1 MIRIISFL
9 VFFFLLTENVLAR
22 HITGG
27 ELSYVYLGRSS
38 SNANAGNYR
47 IKLKLYR
54 DCFAEPQF
62 SQTVNIVLYELPS
75 MTATSFT
82 VPIFRREDVVLKSPD
97 PCIGNPPVICY
108 EVAIYE
114 VDVPN
119 LPFKPEGYV
128 VAQQSCCR
136 IQDITN
142 IYSLGRGVGATYT
155 TNIPGTNAGL
165 TAPENDT
172 PVFNTSDTVIA
183 CSGNYFSFDFGAVDN
198 NNDKLEYAF
207 ADAYISDGG
216 GGMNQSTQPPP
227 YSPAT
232 YTPGFS
238 GNSPL
243 GNKVRIN
250 SNTGAITGI
259 APTAGIYVLTVA
271 VSELRGGKVI
281 NVHRKD
287 LHLKVA
293 DCSVAAAALE
303 PVYTLCKDDMLLT
316 VSNNSTSDKI
326 KTYEWDMDTVG
337 KSDPFAT
344 SQTVNYRYTRAGDY
358 TIRLI
363 TNKNDV
369 CSDTAYATV
378 KVYPGFRPAWT
389 IEQTCATV
397 PYTFRDLST
406 TTYGTV
412 DSWQWNFGNTADLT
426 DVSGSKTATYTYP
439 VAGIY
444 SVSLVV
450 GTSVGCTDTLRQDLN
465 VKAKPE
471 LFLNADTVICDV
483 DTLQLTAR
491 GTGTFSWSPN
501 YNISSLNTSNPLVS
515 PDRPTRYSIT
525 LTQSPGCINTASVF
539 VDVKSLVTLKLPA
552 DTTIC
557 LGDSAQ
563 LSPQSD
569 AVGYKW
575 TASAGV
581 YLSGSDQKTPFVK
594 PLSATVYRVLATI
607 GKCFAEDEILVK
619 TVPYPRAIASA
630 DSFIC
635 YGDAIQ
641 LFVSGGTAYSW
652 TPAGFI
658 NNPASSS
665 PTVKPLTT
673 TDFIVSS
680 RDFNGCPKPV
690 FDTVTVSVIPPV
702 VAFAGND
709 TVVVAGQPLQLKA
722 TGAVNYSWFPTANLS
737 NPLVSN
743 PVAIL
748 SDDVTY
754 RVKVS
759 TKEGCF
765 AFDSLKVKVYKTA
778 PEIFVP
784 NLFTP
789 NGDGLND
796 LLRPIPVGISKFVYF
811 RVYNRFGQ
819 LVYSA
824 NDFISGWNGKFKGR
838 DQGNESFVWHALAED
853 YLGNQLY
860 RKGQTTLIR

>member
-1 MIRIISFL
+1 
-9 VFFFLLTENVLAR
+9 
-22 HITGG
+22 
-27 ELSYVYLGRSS
+27 
-38 SNANAGNYR
+38 
-47 IKLKLYR
+47 
-54 DCFAEPQF
+54 
-62 SQTVNIVLYELPS
+62 

-136 IQDITN
+136 IQDLTN

-207 ADAYISDGG
+207 ADGLISDGG
-216 GGMNQSTQPPP
+216 GGMSQTTQPPP
-227 YSPAT
+227 YGPVA

-250 SNTGAITGI
+250 ANTGAITGI
-259 APTAGIYVLTVA
+259 APASGIYVLTVA

-303 PVYTLCKDDMLLT
+303 PIYTLCKDDMLLSI
-316 VSNNSTSDKI
+316 SNNSTSDKI
-326 KTYEWDMDTVG
+326 KTYEWDMDTVS
-337 KSDPFAT
+337 KSDAYVNT
-344 SQTVNYRYTRAGDY
+344 QTVNYRYTRAGDY
-358 TIRLI
+358 VIRLI

-369 CSDTAYATV
+369 CADTAYATV
-378 KVYPGFRPAWT
+378 KVYPGFKPAWS

-412 DSWQWNFGNTADLT
+412 DSWQWNFGNISDLT
-426 DVSGSKTATYTYP
+426 DISSARNVTYTYP
-439 VAGIY
+439 AAGTY
-444 SVSLVV
+444 TVSLVV
-450 GTSVGCTDTLRQDLN
+450 GTSVGCTDTLRQELN

-491 GTGTFSWSPN
+491 GVGSMSWSPD
-501 YNISSLNTSNPLVS
+501 YNISSLNAANPQVS
-515 PDRPTRYSIT
+515 PDKPTRYTIT
-525 LTQSPGCINTASVF
+525 LTQSPGCINSASVF
-539 VDVKSLVTLKLPA
+539 VDVKSLVTLDLSA

-557 LGDSAQ
+557 LGDSVQ
-563 LSPQSD
+563 LNPQTD
-569 AVGYKW
+569 AVGFKW
-575 TASAGV
+575 TADEGV
-581 YLSGSDQKTPFVK
+581 YISASDKKNPFIK
-594 PLSATVYRVLATI
+594 PVSATSYRILATI
-607 GKCFAEDEILVK
+607 GKCFAEDEIIVK
-619 TVPYPRAIASA
+619 TVPYPKALASK
-630 DSFIC
+630 DTSIC

-641 LFVSGGTAYSW
+641 LFVTGGAAYSW
-652 TPAGFI
+652 TPPGFVD
-658 NNPASSS
+658 NPASAI
-665 PTVKPLTT
+665 PKVKPLTT
-673 TDFIVSS
+673 TNFIVSS
-680 RDFNGCPKPV
+680 KEFKGCPKPV
-690 FDTVTVSVIPPV
+690 YDTVVVSVIPPV
-702 VAFAGND
+702 LAFAGND
-709 TVVVAGQPLQLKA
+709 TVVVAGQPLQLNA
-722 TGAVNYSWFPTANLS
+722 TGAVNYSWFPPNNLS
-737 NPLVSN
+737 NPLIAN
-743 PVAIL
+743 PVAL
-748 SDDVTY
+748 LNDDISY

-765 AFDSLKVKVYKTA
+765 AFDSLKVKVYKTP

-784 NLFTP
+784 TIFTP

-796 LLRPIPVGISKFVYF
+796 LLRPVPVGISRFVYF

-824 NDFISGWNGKFKGR
+824 NNFISGWDGKFKGR

-853 YLGNQLY
+853 YLGNEMY

>member
-1 MIRIISFL
+1 MNKILLFLISLIFYSGYIQ
-9 VFFFLLTENVLAR
+9 AR

-27 ELSYVYLGRSS
+27 ELSYVYLGKSTTS
-38 SNANAGNYR
+38 PNAGNYR

-62 SQTVNIVLYELPS
+62 SQTVNIVLYELPA
-75 MTATSFT
+75 MTATSFS
-82 VPIFRREDVVLKSPD
+82 VPILRREDVVLKSPD

-119 LPFKPEGYV
+119 LPFKPDGYV

-136 IQDITN
+136 IQDLTN

-198 NNDKLEYAF
+198 NNDKLEFSF
-207 ADAYISDGG
+207 ADALVSDGG
-216 GGMNQSTQPPP
+216 GGMSQTTQPPP
-227 YSPAT
+227 YSPAG
-232 YTPGFS
+232 YTPGFA

-250 SNTGAITGI
+250 PTTGAISGI
-259 APTAGIYVLTVA
+259 APLSGIYVLTVA
-271 VSELRGGKVI
+271 VSEIRGGKVI

-303 PVYTLCKDDMLLT
+303 PVYTLCKDEMLLSI
-316 VSNNSTSDKI
+316 SNNSTSDKI
-326 KTYEWDMDTVG
+326 KTYEWDMDTLN
-337 KSDPFAT
+337 KSDRFETAQ
-344 SQTVNYRYTRAGDY
+344 SVRYQYTRAGDY

-378 KVYPGFRPAWT
+378 KVYPGFKPAWS
-389 IEQTCATV
+389 IDQTCATV
-397 PYTFRDLST
+397 PYTFKDLST

-412 DSWQWNFGNTADLT
+412 NSWQWNFGNVADLT
-426 DVSGSKTATYTYP
+426 DVSTTKNATYAYP
-439 VAGIY
+439 AAGLY
-444 SVSLVV
+444 NVSLVV
-450 GTSVGCTDTLRQDLN
+450 GTTVGCTDTLRQELN
-465 VKAKPE
+465 VKARPE

-483 DTLQLTAR
+483 DTLQLNAR
-491 GTGTFSWSPN
+491 GTGAFSWSPD
-501 YNISSLNTSNPLVS
+501 YNISSLTSASPNVS

-539 VDVKSLVTLKLPA
+539 VDVKSLVTLNLAA

-557 LGDSAQ
+557 LGDSVQ
-563 LSPQSD
+563 LRPDSD
-569 AVGYKW
+569 GVNFKW
-575 TASAGV
+575 TSQVGE
-581 YLSGSDQKTPFVK
+581 YLSDWQQKYPFVK
-594 PLSATVYRVLATI
+594 PSSDMRYQVLATI
-607 GKCFAEDEILVK
+607 GKCFASDEILVR
-619 TVPYPRAIASA
+619 TVPYPKALASA
-630 DSFIC
+630 DTAIC

-652 TPAGFI
+652 KPAGFVS
-658 NNPASSS
+658 NSVSAS
-665 PTVKPLTT
+665 PVVKPLAT

-680 RDFNGCPKPV
+680 TDFKGCPKSV
-690 FDTVTVSVIPPV
+690 FDTVKVTVIPPV
-702 VAFAGND
+702 LAFAGND
-709 TVVVAGQPLQLKA
+709 TVVVAGQPLQLNA
-722 TGAVNYSWFPTANLS
+722 TGAVDYAWFPPVNLS
-737 NPLVSN
+737 NAFIAN
-743 PVAIL
+743 PIALPI
-748 SDDVTY
+748 DDVTY

-765 AFDSLKVKVYKTA
+765 AFDSLKVKVYKTP

-784 NLFTP
+784 TLFTP

-796 LLRPIPVGISKFVYF
+796 LLRPVPVGISKFVYF
-811 RVYNRFGQ
+811 RVYNRYGQ

-824 NDFISGWNGKFKGR
+824 NEFISGWDGRFKGR
-838 DQGNESFVWHALAED
+838 DQGNESFVWHAYAED
-853 YLGNQLY
+853 YLGNKIY